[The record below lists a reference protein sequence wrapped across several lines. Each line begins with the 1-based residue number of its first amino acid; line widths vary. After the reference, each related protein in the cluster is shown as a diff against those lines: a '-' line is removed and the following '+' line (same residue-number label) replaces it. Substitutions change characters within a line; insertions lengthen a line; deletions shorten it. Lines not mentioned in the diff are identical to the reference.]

1 MKLHLFMLVTDWIIY
16 ALLIIAVITAFYM
29 RRRPHLSEPWRRLMR
44 RKTAMIAMVILF
56 FYAFIG
62 LIDSIHFQVMRQT
75 DNVYTYTQIES
86 LLDII
91 VGPLARHDEKTYSAP
106 FATHLYNK
114 SIVSLPNGKE
124 VRAYPRLRYGG
135 AHLKDPSDRSA
146 DITLRIILGFLTG
159 LVSYAFFACI
169 FVWILS
175 RCHRKKLSEY
185 IKLIIK
191 GKTMTAWREA
201 MMTFAI
207 IWVFIWIV
215 VFLVGNYHILG
226 TDKVGRDVFY
236 EAIKSIR
243 TGLLIGT
250 LTTLFM
256 LPFALILG
264 MLAGYFHGWV
274 DDIIQYLYTTLSS
287 IPGVLLISAAILV
300 LQVYIADHPKMFP
313 TIIQRAD
320 ARLLALCII
329 LGITTWASLCR
340 LLRGETLK
348 IREQEYVQ
356 ASRAF
361 GVKRF
366 RIIFRHVMPN
376 VMHIVLIT
384 LVLDFSTLVLAE
396 AVLSYVGV
404 GVDPTT
410 MSWGNMINSSRLQ
423 LAREPIVWWPLLAAF
438 IFMFILVLAA
448 NLFADSVRDA
458 LDPRLRQI
466 EEP

>member
-1 MKLHLFMLVTDWIIY
+1 MKIHLAMLVTDWLIY
-16 ALLIIAVITAFYM
+16 ALLVIAIVAAFYV
-29 RRRPHLSEPWRRLMR
+29 RRRPHLREPWRRLMQQ
-44 RKTAMIAMVILF
+44 KTAMVAMVILF

-62 LIDSIHFQVMRQT
+62 LVDSVHFEVTRKV
-75 DNVYTYTQIES
+75 DKDYTSTQIES
-86 LLDII
+86 LFDII
-91 VGPLARHDEKTYSAP
+91 VGPLAQNDEKTYSAP

-114 SIVSLPNGKE
+114 AIVTLPDGRE
-124 VRAYPRLRYGG
+124 IRAYPQ
-135 AHLKDPSDRSA
+135 LKYAGLNLKNVNNRA
-146 DITLRIILGFLTG
+146 NDIAIRAMLGFLVG
-159 LVSYAFFACI
+159 LSSFSIIAC
-169 FVWILS
+169 VWLWILS
-175 RCHRKKLSEY
+175 RRHHKGLTQYAKLVF
-185 IKLIIK
+185 K
-191 GKTMTAWREA
+191 GKTNAAWREA
-201 MMTFAI
+201 MITFGI
-207 IWVFIWIV
+207 IWLFISII

-226 TDKVGRDVFY
+226 TDQVGRDVFY

-264 MLAGYFHGWV
+264 MLAGYFRGWV
-274 DDIIQYLYTTLSS
+274 DDAIQYLYTTLSS

-300 LQVYIADHPKMFP
+300 LQVYIENHPQLFP
-313 TIIQRAD
+313 TLTERAD
-320 ARLLALCII
+320 ARLLALCLI
-329 LGITTWASLCR
+329 LGVTSWASLCR
-340 LLRGETLK
+340 LLRGETFK

-356 ASRAF
+356 ASRAL
-361 GVKRF
+361 GVGRF
-366 RIIFRHVMPN
+366 RIILRHVMPN
-376 VMHIVLIT
+376 VMHIALIT
-384 LVLDFSTLVLAE
+384 LVLDFSMLVLAE

-448 NLFADSVRDA
+448 NLFADAVRDS
-458 LDPRLRQI
+458 LDPRLRKI